1 MSNEKLSLDYIY
13 ETMNLELPK
22 VETDL
27 KQYSDASS
35 LYEHSQSDRIGAG
48 LRVFIRSIIDSATSI
63 EKLDRSV
70 IDAQVAFIDKTISAQ
85 LDEITHSDVFQQL
98 ESSWRSLNFL
108 VSRTDFKKNVKIELL
123 NSSKQDILEDF
134 EDSPEIIQCGLY
146 RHVYTDEYDTP
157 GGEPYAALV
166 SNFEFASTA
175 QDIGTL
181 QDLSRVAASAH
192 CPFIGSVGAKFFGKA
207 DVADL
212 PKIEDLESYM
222 DRAEYIKWRAFRDS
236 EDSRYVGL
244 VLPRFLLRLPY
255 GPDNMV
261 SQFNYSES
269 VTGSEHEKYLW
280 GNASFAFAANMVR
293 SFQDNGWCVQIRGPE
308 SGGKVDDLPIH
319 MFDVGKG
326 TQMKIPTEI
335 LIPETRE
342 FEFANQGFIPLSFYK
357 NRDYACFFSANSC
370 KKPDIYDDDNATANS
385 RINARLPYIYL
396 TARLAHYLKVLQ
408 RENIGATKNASTLE
422 QELNTWI
429 KGLVTEM
436 KNPGPELA
444 ATHPLSYGQVSVK
457 ENPDN
462 PGFFKVALSVIP
474 HFQVEGIDVSLS
486 LVSKMPQGK

>member
-1 MSNEKLSLDYIY
+1 MPTEKMSLDYIY

-22 VETDL
+22 TSTDL
-27 KQYSDASS
+27 SQYSDASS

-48 LRVFIRSIIDSATSI
+48 LRVFIRSIIDSSTSV
-63 EKLDRSV
+63 EKIDRSM

-85 LDEITHSDVFQQL
+85 LDDITHSEAFQQL
-98 ESSWRSLNFL
+98 ESAWRSLKFL

-123 NSSKQDILEDF
+123 NSSKLDIMEDF
-134 EDSPEIIQCGLY
+134 EDSPETIQSGLY

-157 GGEPYAALV
+157 GGEPYAALI
-166 SNFEFASTA
+166 SNFEFSSTA
-175 QDIGTL
+175 QDVGVL

-192 CPFIGSVGAKFFGKA
+192 CPFIGSVGAKFFGKG

-212 PKIEDLESYM
+212 PKIEDLGSYM
-222 DRAEYIKWRAFRDS
+222 DRAEYIKWRAFRES

-261 SQFNYSES
+261 SSFNYTES

-280 GNASFAFAANMVR
+280 GNSSFAFAANMVR

-308 SGGKVDDLPIH
+308 SGGKVEDLPIH
-319 MFDVGKG
+319 LFDVGKG

-357 NRDYACFFSANSC
+357 NRNYACFFSANST
-370 KKPDIYDDDNATANS
+370 KRPDEYDDANATANS
-385 RINARLPYIYL
+385 RINSRLPYIYL

-444 ATHPLSYGQVSVK
+444 ATHPLSYGQVSVT
-457 ENPDN
+457 ENADN